1 VVLGATENTTMTMQ
15 VMPLVI
21 FWAIVAA
28 FIVCGC
34 ILTRKPTKKPL
45 GETLR
50 PAVPDERQPGCFAL
64 EEERG
69 ADWKGSGGAVPPIKE
84 TRPSL

>member
-1 VVLGATENTTMTMQ
+1 MQ
-15 VMPLVI
+15 QMQLWI
-21 FWAIVAA
+21 FWAIVTA

-45 GETLR
+45 RDTLL
-50 PAVPDERQPGCFAL
+50 PAVPDEHQSGCFAL

-69 ADWKGSGGAVPPIKE
+69 ANWKGSGGAVPSIKE
-84 TRPSL
+84 ARPSL

>member
-1 VVLGATENTTMTMQ
+1 MQ
-15 VMPLVI
+15 LMPFVI
-21 FWAIVAA
+21 FWAIAAA

-34 ILTRKPTKKPL
+34 ILTRKPKKKPPI
-45 GETLR
+45 ETLP
-50 PAVPDERQPGCFAL
+50 PAAPDEHQPGCFGF

>member
-1 VVLGATENTTMTMQ
+1 MQ
-15 VMPLVI
+15 QLYFGI
-21 FWAIVAA
+21 FWAIVIA
-28 FIVCGC
+28 FLVCGC

-45 GETLR
+45 RETLQ
-50 PAVPDERQPGCFAL
+50 AAAPDEHQSGCFAL

-69 ADWKGSGGAVPPIKE
+69 ANWKGSGGAVSSIKE